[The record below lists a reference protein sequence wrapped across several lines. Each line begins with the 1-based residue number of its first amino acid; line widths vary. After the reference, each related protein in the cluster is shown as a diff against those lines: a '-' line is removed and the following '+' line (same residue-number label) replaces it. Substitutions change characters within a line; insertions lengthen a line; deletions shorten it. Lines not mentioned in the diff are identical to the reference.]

1 MITSATNS
9 TTESRELKL
18 LLFHIKSYPYFNQMS
33 CRWNSHDQKTY
44 IWLRTYR
51 SLIFVPHDS
60 KSGMLLFISSHIE
73 KRTWSQL
80 LSLVPRCKAFALPI
94 KSKRATRIS
103 PTKGIY
109 TMMLAD
115 DWVQLWLYIINEAYI
130 CIHLTRGVPVA
141 LFLTDCLKLRS
152 SWIVKTKASRKRL
165 FQYVLSCPPA
175 KDILDDGDTF
185 HYDTLSLRWPHLL
198 KPFTAIMSIG
208 HVFYADVT
216 PGLLFFRF
224 TIYLSSLS
232 SFSSGNESQW
242 STGGR

>member
-80 LSLVPRCKAFALPI
+80 LSLVPRFKGL
-94 KSKRATRIS
+94 RIAQS
-103 PTKGIY
+103 VETSNADQPHERFIYNDARWRLGTIVAVHHQRSVYLHTPYKGHFP
-109 TMMLAD
+109 L
-115 DWVQLWLYIINEAYI
+115 L
-130 CIHLTRGVPVA
+130 C
-141 LFLTDCLKLRS
+141 
-152 SWIVKTKASRKRL
+152 SW
-165 FQYVLSCPPA
+165 
-175 KDILDDGDTF
+175 LDD
-185 HYDTLSLRWPHLL
+185 
-198 KPFTAIMSIG
+198 
-208 HVFYADVT
+208 
-216 PGLLFFRF
+216 
-224 TIYLSSLS
+224 
-232 SFSSGNESQW
+232 
-242 STGGR
+242 